1 MVLTSVSF
9 FDIISPILKK
19 EPASYRTVRSACSVP
34 TLVSLFGRK
43 FTCSRTE
50 DLQEKKARSAIF
62 SLPWWPYLRQ
72 RRSRSVAQRFA
83 HNKQSRPINPIPP
96 QSPNRKPK
104 LNPRPYHPVLPQRPL
119 RRRRVQPQLHRHR
132 SLRLLPSPPHSSKH
146 QPLTAP
152 APSGSTATPACI
164 TSPAP
169 AGTAKPNRANT
180 WRKPTHKKRA
190 TAPPAR
196 NEDSIYSGI

>member
-83 HNKQSRPINPIPP
+83 HNKQSRPINPIRPP
-96 QSPNRKPK
+96 NPNRKPK
-104 LNPRPYHPVLPQRPL
+104 LNPRPYRPALPQRPV
-119 RRRRVQPQLHRHR
+119 RRRRVQPPQLHRHR
-132 SLRLLPSPPHSSKH
+132 SLRLPPSPPHSGKRRPH
-146 QPLTAP
+146 TAP
-152 APSGSTATPACI
+152 ARCGSTPIPACI

-180 WRKPTHKKRA
+180 
-190 TAPPAR
+190 
-196 NEDSIYSGI
+196 